1 MNHDDVESLRRDNA
15 AWRLLRADSAPLV
28 LSFLGRVFIEQNV
41 RAIGETELVSLLDDA
56 LYDLNAGHD
65 PAPYPRSP
73 KAYLDTWAAPDAG
86 WLRKYYRPGSDEPQ
100 YDATPSVEK
109 AVGWVATLR
118 GRSFVGTESRL
129 NTVFELLRQL
139 AVGTETDPDVRLGQ
153 LEARR
158 AQIDAEIE
166 QVRAGVVPVLDA
178 GSQRDRY
185 QQFAAMAAE
194 LLSDFREVEDN
205 FRTLDREMR
214 ERITGWDGAK
224 GELLEQVVGSR
235 DAIAESDQGRSF
247 HAFYDFLLSR
257 ERQEEFTELITKVQT
272 LDAVSAMSGGDK
284 RLRRIHYDWL
294 DAGERTQATVRVLS
308 EQLRRFL
315 DDQVWL
321 ENRRVMDLLRSIE
334 GHALA
339 LRDRSPDLVT
349 EIDGVSLDIVLPM
362 ERPLFRPQA
371 VAKIDSEHV
380 APGEVDFDT
389 SRLFDQV
396 HVDPARLVAGVRD
409 ALRHETQVSLPDV
422 VAAQPLDQGLAELV
436 TYLSL
441 DDPRF
446 TIVVDAEHTDEVRWM
461 LGDVERVATVPRVT
475 FVRRAGSTPVVGR
488 GPDPSAAPGRREPG
502 GAAPVP
508 PSAPASAQTGRAAPG
523 DGPAENAP
531 EAPDAPHAQHE
542 ETS

>member
-1 MNHDDVESLRRDNA
+1 MNHDDVEALRRDNA

-65 PAPYPRSP
+65 PAPYPRTP
-73 KAYLDTWAAPDAG
+73 KAYLDTWAAPEAG

-205 FRTLDREMR
+205 FRSLDREMR

-339 LRDRSPDLVT
+339 VRDSAVGAPELVT

-362 ERPLFRPQA
+362 ERPLFRPQT

-396 HVDPARLVAGVRD
+396 HVDPARLTAGVRD
-409 ALRHETQVSLPDV
+409 ALRHESQVSLPDV

-446 TIVVDAEHTDEVRWM
+446 RVVVDAEHTDEVRWM

-475 FVRRAGSTPVVGR
+475 FVRTTTTAGAGRAPGSGSGR
-488 GPDPSAAPGRREPG
+488 APDTASSPSDLTAAPSDQI
-502 GAAPVP
+502 AAPAQP
-508 PSAPASAQTGRAAPG
+508 APS
-523 DGPAENAP
+523 
-531 EAPDAPHAQHE
+531 E

>member
-1 MNHDDVESLRRDNA
+1 MNHDDVEALRRDNA

-41 RAIGETELVSLLDDA
+41 RSIGETELVSLLDDA
-56 LYDLNAGHD
+56 LYDLNAGAA
-65 PAPYPRSP
+65 PGEVPYPRSP
-73 KAYLDTWAAPDAG
+73 KAYLDTWAGSDAA
-86 WLRKYYRPGSDEPQ
+86 WLRKYYRPGSDEPH
-100 YDATPSVEK
+100 YDATPAVEK
-109 AVGWVATLR
+109 AVGFVASLS
-118 GRSFVGTESRL
+118 GRTFVGTESRL

-139 AVGTETDPDVRLGQ
+139 AVGTETDPGVRLAE

-158 AQIDAEIE
+158 AQLDAEIAR
-166 QVRAGVVPVLDA
+166 VRDGVVQVLDSGA
-178 GSQRDRY
+178 QRDRY

-205 FRTLDREMR
+205 FRRLDRDMR

-235 DAIAESDQGRSF
+235 DSIAQSDQGRSF

-257 ERQEEFTELITKVQT
+257 ERQEEFTELITKVQSLEAIST
-272 LDAVSAMSGGDK
+272 ISGVSGGD
-284 RLRRIHYDWL
+284 RRMRRIHYDWL
-294 DAGERTQATVRVLS
+294 EAGERTQQTVRVLS

-339 LRDRSPDLVT
+339 VRDLPAATLDELTT
-349 EIDGVSLDIVLPM
+349 EIGGTSLDIVLPM
-362 ERPLFRPQA
+362 ERPLFRPQS
-371 VAKIDSEHV
+371 VARIETDVV
-380 APGEVDFDT
+380 AGEVDFDVT
-389 SRLFDQV
+389 RLFDQV
-396 HVDPARLVAGVRD
+396 HVDPERLAAAVRS
-409 ALRHETQVSLPDV
+409 ALAHASQVSLPDV

-446 TIVVDAEHTDEVRWM
+446 TIVLDSGHTDEVRWEV
-461 LGDVERVATVPRVT
+461 GDIERVATVPRVT
-475 FVRRAGSTPVVGR
+475 FVRKAGAPR
-488 GPDPSAAPGRREPG
+488 PSD
-502 GAAPVP
+502 
-508 PSAPASAQTGRAAPG
+508 SAL
-523 DGPAENAP
+523 
-531 EAPDAPHAQHE
+531 

>member
-1 MNHDDVESLRRDNA
+1 MNHDDVEALRRDNA

-41 RAIGETELVSLLDDA
+41 RSIGEAELISLLDDA
-56 LYDLNAGHD
+56 LYDLNSGAAPGA
-65 PAPYPRSP
+65 APYPRSP
-73 KAYLDTWAAPDAG
+73 KAYLDTWSGVDAA
-86 WLRKYYRPGSDEPQ
+86 WLRKYYRPGSDEPH
-100 YDATPSVEK
+100 YDATPAVEK
-109 AVGWVATLR
+109 AVGFVASLS
-118 GRSFVGTESRL
+118 GRTFVGTESRL

-139 AVGTETDPDVRLGQ
+139 AVGTETDPDVRLAE

-158 AQIDAEIE
+158 AQIDAEIAR
-166 QVRAGVVPVLDA
+166 VRDGVVPVLDSGA
-178 GSQRDRY
+178 QRDRY

-205 FRTLDREMR
+205 FRRLDRDMR

-235 DAIAESDQGRSF
+235 DSIAQSDQGRSF

-257 ERQEEFTELITKVQT
+257 ERQEEFTELITKVQS
-272 LDAVSAMSGGDK
+272 LEAVSAMSGGDK
-284 RLRRIHYDWL
+284 RMRRIHYDWL
-294 DAGERTQATVRVLS
+294 EAGERTQATVRVLS

-339 LRDRSPDLVT
+339 VRDLPASTLAELTT
-349 EIDGVSLDIVLPM
+349 EVGGVSLDIVLPM
-362 ERPLFRPQA
+362 ERPLYRPHS
-371 VAKIDSEHV
+371 VTRIDSEVV
-380 APGEVDFDT
+380 AGEVDFDT
-389 SRLFDQV
+389 SALFDQV
-396 HVDPARLVAGVRD
+396 HVDPERLAASVRT
-409 ALRHETQVSLPDV
+409 ALAHTSQVSLPDV
-422 VAAQPLDQGLAELV
+422 IAAQPLDQGLAELV

-446 TIVVDAEHTDEVRWM
+446 AVVLDSEHTDEVRWEV
-461 LGDVERVATVPRVT
+461 GDAERVATVPRVT
-475 FVRRAGSTPVVGR
+475 FVRKGGPGAVSPAPPTPPATALSTPT
-488 GPDPSAAPGRREPG
+488 PSDPAL
-502 GAAPVP
+502 
-508 PSAPASAQTGRAAPG
+508 
-523 DGPAENAP
+523 
-531 EAPDAPHAQHE
+531 